1 MENSFKTV
9 GISFESTPLE
19 IREKLT
25 LNESEA
31 KQLLN
36 FIRDFTS
43 ATDVL
48 AVSTCNRTEIYYN
61 HHDDLSEQLIKG
73 LCLVKHTDYTEVVDF
88 FFVVTDNHETVRRLF
103 NVSLG
108 LEAQVVG
115 DLQIINQIKNAYQ
128 WTADE
133 NMAGP
138 FLHRLLHTIFFTNK
152 RVVQETPFRDGA
164 ASVSYATK
172 ELVEELTIGVSKP
185 SVLVLGLGEIGKDV
199 CRHLSE
205 GDYEVF
211 IANRTRQTADELALE
226 CGFNVIPFEQALDA
240 VSNVD
245 VIISSI
251 AKNEPILTSRFVS
264 SLNIHSYKYFID
276 LAVPRSVEKSVE
288 NIPGALIYNIDSINN
303 KATKALEARKGAIPR
318 VKQIIDEAL
327 VDFEDWSKEMIVS
340 PTIKKLKNALESIRQ
355 EELERYVKEADSSE
369 AQLADKITKSMMQKV
384 MKLPVLQLKAACK
397 RGEAET
403 LIDIL
408 NDLFDLEKQSEP
420 SSKEH

>member
-251 AKNEPILTSRFVS
+251 AKNEPILTSCFVS